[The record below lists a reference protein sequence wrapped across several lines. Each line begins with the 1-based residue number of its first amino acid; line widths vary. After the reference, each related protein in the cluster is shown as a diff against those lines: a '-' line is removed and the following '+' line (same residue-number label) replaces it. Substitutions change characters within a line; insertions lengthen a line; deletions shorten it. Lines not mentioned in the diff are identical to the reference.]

1 MNKQLW
7 NHLCVN
13 TVDKLNSMS
22 GSIVLIPKSDFP
34 LFVTASPTLRLS
46 LPRNCAFAV
55 IKQKLVLF

>member
-13 TVDKLNSMS
+13 TIDKLNFI
-22 GSIVLIPKSDFP
+22 GSIVLIPKSDFT

-46 LPRNCAFAV
+46 LPRNCVFAV
-55 IKQKLVLF
+55 INQKLVLF

>member
-13 TVDKLNSMS
+13 TIVKLNSI
-22 GSIVLIPKSDFP
+22 GSIVLIPKSDFT

-46 LPRNCAFAV
+46 LPRNCVFAV
-55 IKQKLVLF
+55 INQKLVLF

>member
-13 TVDKLNSMS
+13 TIDKLNSI
-22 GSIVLIPKSDFP
+22 GSIVLIPKSDFT

>member
-13 TVDKLNSMS
+13 AIDKLNSI
-22 GSIVLIPKSDFP
+22 GSIVLIPKSDFT

-46 LPRNCAFAV
+46 LPRNCVFAV
-55 IKQKLVLF
+55 INQKLVLF